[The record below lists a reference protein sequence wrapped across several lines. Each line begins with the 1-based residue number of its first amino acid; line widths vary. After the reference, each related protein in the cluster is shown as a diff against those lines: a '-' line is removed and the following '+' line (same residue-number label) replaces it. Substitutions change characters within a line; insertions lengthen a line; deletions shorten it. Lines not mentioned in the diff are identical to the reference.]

1 MFGKKVRFSYTLYIR
16 KSGPKWILNNYNTI
30 QYNLSPG
37 IATPMGPTSRRRLEF
52 IALRYLQDYM
62 LVTHLAIPLKEAL

>member
-1 MFGKKVRFSYTLYIR
+1 MEG
-16 KSGPKWILNNYNTI
+16 TI

-37 IATPMGPTSRRRLEF
+37 IATPMGPTPRRRLEF

>member
-1 MFGKKVRFSYTLYIR
+1 MLKLKISCVCIQDCLQS
-16 KSGPKWILNNYNTI
+16 STI

>member
-1 MFGKKVRFSYTLYIR
+1 MDDGIGYIQ
-16 KSGPKWILNNYNTI
+16 

>member
-1 MFGKKVRFSYTLYIR
+1 MI
-16 KSGPKWILNNYNTI
+16 KSCSEIINLIYLI
-30 QYNLSPG
+30 QYNNLSPG

>member
-1 MFGKKVRFSYTLYIR
+1 MLTKNVQTEMKIGLFVR
-16 KSGPKWILNNYNTI
+16 YN
-30 QYNLSPG
+30 YNLSPG

>member
-1 MFGKKVRFSYTLYIR
+1 MALIQ
-16 KSGPKWILNNYNTI
+16 YNI
-30 QYNLSPG
+30 YNLSPG
-37 IATPMGPTSRRRLEF
+37 VAMPMGPTSRRRLEF